1 MIPFDDMWDNRQ
13 STSQGGGLLTH
24 SQRTTAERICAALE
38 AAETE
43 VTVWGVS
50 DSGKSSLARCSELA
64 GAVAIYED
72 GERRMAL
79 LTPSKQLVLKTGI
92 PESVANPAAPS
103 QHIWH
108 RGFSPI
114 ELVSLCGELT
124 RERATDAAVSPGDIA
139 EALCLCQMGSTLYL
153 ERLAEHD
160 TLAMVSEELAGLFAI
175 ECQRADNSRL
185 RETFDSLSSLVP
197 SSSSVAARI
206 LLSAHTHL
214 EEYERTWSDFAGLA
228 HRRNATPVK
237 QELCDVIKANTYP
250 DQALPSAT
258 HETFEWYKRIPWE
271 VVSAKE
277 TQFLIRTQTPV
288 ANERLSQLCQKL
300 HPLLKDTGFG
310 PILGLDRPTAEGIP
324 RIWGNIGR
332 KTGLYVYSAQ
342 EGLDESYSSG
352 DGRSYVSVFSQSAFA
367 TRVQSPALHA
377 PELGAIPDRALLFAG
392 GDHALDRPHTVA
404 CLLVEVLLQSQRV
417 PYIVWRGRDD
427 TESLVFNF
435 DGERLE
441 RRSS

>member
-1 MIPFDDMWDNRQ
+1 MWANRQ

-24 SQRTTAERICAALE
+24 SQRTTAERIRAALE
-38 AAETE
+38 AGETE

-50 DSGKSSLARCSELA
+50 GSGKSSLARCSELA

-72 GERRMAL
+72 GERRMAV
-79 LTPSKQLVLKTGI
+79 LTPSRELVLKTGI
-92 PESVANPAAPS
+92 PENPATPS

-108 RGFSPI
+108 RGFSQI

-124 RERATDAAVSPGDIA
+124 RERGADAAVSPADIA
-139 EALCLCQMGSTLYL
+139 EALSLCQMGSTIYL

-160 TLAMVSEELAGLFAI
+160 TLEMVSEELAGLFAI

-185 RETFDSLSSLVP
+185 IETFDSLSSLVP
-197 SSSSVAARI
+197 SSSSVAGRI
-206 LLSAHTHL
+206 LLTARTHL
-214 EEYERTWSDFAGLA
+214 EEYETNWSEFAALA
-228 HRRNATPVK
+228 HKRNATPVK
-237 QELCDVIKANTYP
+237 QELCDIIKAHTYP
-250 DQALPSAT
+250 DQELPSAT

-277 TQFLIRTQTPV
+277 TQFLIRTQIPV

-300 HPLLKDTGFG
+300 LPLLKDTGHRS
-310 PILGLDRPTAEGIP
+310 LLSLDRPTAEGIP
-324 RIWGNIGR
+324 RMWGNIGR

-342 EGLDESYSSG
+342 EGLDESYCSW

-367 TRVQSPALHA
+367 TRVQRPALHA
-377 PELGAIPDRALLFAG
+377 PELGPIPDRALLFAG

-404 CLLVEVLLQSQRV
+404 CLLVEVLLQSHRV

-441 RRSS
+441 RRST